1 MPELADLPVLD
12 GSTHRFCGS
21 CSADLATR
29 WWLGRWLAG
38 VTGGSAGW
46 WGEEVGS
53 PHLACRLV
61 SGRGRFFAWTGDNE
75 TWCIGLRGHL
85 HMSLITSNRT
95 CRAHWSHL
103 GRTRLRKTS

>member
-21 CSADLATR
+21 CPADLVTR
-29 WWLGRWLAG
+29 RWLAG

-46 WGEEVGS
+46 WGEENGS

-61 SGRGRFFAWTGDNE
+61 GGRGRLLAWAGDNE
-75 TWCIGLRGHL
+75 TWSIDVRGHL
-85 HMSLITSNRT
+85 HMSLFTSNRT
-95 CRAHWSHL
+95 CRAFVKPGLYAS
-103 GRTRLRKTS
+103 S